1 MNVLRDISVIL
12 LAAEVFLLSLIPLAL
27 VGAVVYGVWWLRRHR
42 NMPSWLGAARTHFG
56 LGLSYVEM
64 AMDALAK
71 PVIVA
76 HKAAAAV
83 EGWSRALKGSRDRRL

>member
-1 MNVLRDISVIL
+1 
-12 LAAEVFLLSLIPLAL
+12 
-27 VGAVVYGVWWLRRHR
+27 
-42 NMPSWLGAARTHFG
+42 MPSWLGAARTHFG

-83 EGWSRALKGSRDRRL
+83 EGWRRALKGYRGRRLEDRFSRVGRDGGVMVFESLSMRVSLA

>member
-1 MNVLRDISVIL
+1 MNVLRDVSVIL
-12 LAAEVFLLSLIPLAL
+12 LAAEVFLFGLIPLAL
-27 VGAVVYGVWWLRRHR
+27 LGAVVYGVWWLRMHR
-42 NMPSWLGAARTHFG
+42 NMPSWLSTVRTYFG

-64 AMDALAK
+64 ATDALAK

-83 EGWSRALKGSRDRRL
+83 EGWSRALKGSRDHQV